1 MESDDLKNKLGQLSP
16 EQRARLRAML
26 GHARS
31 NPAQRGIPA
40 VPDAPDYPAGFGQQ
54 RIWMLEQLNTG
65 HLAVYNIAQSFRVRG
80 RLDEAAL
87 RRAFRLLVH
96 RHEPLRTVF
105 SEKPSGL
112 RQIILGEDVFDLQT
126 VDLSAEH
133 DPEQYFREIAERHAS
148 RPFNL
153 EKGPLIRMLFCRMGS
168 APDGLCV
175 AVHHSVCD
183 GQSLPVLMR
192 DLDVLYSVESGLAR
206 PEPQPGTCRYRDFTS
221 WQRDRM
227 GSGGSADAESYW
239 KSVFASLPEPLALPL
254 DFPRP
259 SVQRFDGAHDHVWID
274 ADQVRALE
282 QLGASGGC
290 SLFMTLLA
298 AFQVFLM
305 KYCGQEDV
313 VVGCPVSGRVH
324 PDLENLVGLF
334 INTLAYR
341 GRWTEGQSF
350 ASYLGYVRQSVLESL
365 EHQDYPFDHLVDV
378 LKVERDPGRSPLFDV
393 MMGLEDAQDEVT
405 RLGALELKA
414 VQMDPRVSKV
424 DLTFHFR
431 RSAEGLSLDIEY
443 ATALFVPERIAR
455 MGKLWIGIVEAL
467 VRNPDVPLERL
478 DWIPDE
484 ERALVLGSWARKS
497 SDYPAG
503 SGIVELFKEQARLCG
518 DAPAIVIEDREYSYR
533 WLDEQ
538 SDRMAYALVARHG
551 IGRGD
556 PVGIIMERS
565 EQMVV
570 AVLAVLKTGGAYLP
584 LHVDTP
590 EPRIRGMLEDA
601 ATRVVIADAV
611 VCERLSDLPVRW
623 MDAGQGYEEVASGW
637 EPHLGLPSDLAY
649 IMFTS
654 GSTGKP
660 KGTLIEQA
668 GVVRL
673 VKGNAFHQVQPGERI
688 LQTGA
693 LAFDASTFE
702 IWGALLNGGCVCLPK
717 GRALLDMEEFGRMVR
732 NWRID
737 TLFLTT
743 GLFNQLVDYSIDSF
757 GGLKTLMTGG
767 ERVSVRHVNALRKE
781 YPGLKLLHVYGPTE
795 NTTFSTWYR
804 VDRDHDNDIPIGEPI
819 RQSEIYILDRFGM
832 PVPIGVVGELCCGGP
847 GLARGYLNDPL
858 LTARKFVPNPYSA
871 SPGSRLYRTG
881 DLGCWD
887 FGGQVV
893 FAGRNDDQVK
903 IRGFRIELGEIEAR
917 LRAHS
922 EVEDAV
928 VVARK
933 NGGTHELIAWLVA
946 SGPVTRQDL
955 RGWITG
961 TLPDYMVPSHFVM
974 MEGLPLNANGKVDR
988 KRLPDPAESAA
999 PESGAGMEAAR
1010 TEQEAVLMNQLAVLL
1025 GIPAVSRQDN
1035 YFAIGGDSIK
1045 AIQLG
1050 ARLGDLGWSLKLT
1063 DIFTHPRIADLAAT
1077 MRRKQSWRDDGV
1089 PREALTGSCGMSPIQ
1104 RWFLDSHP
1112 EPHDLFHQITL
1123 LRSAS
1128 PLYPQRVASAV
1139 LRLVKRHDAL
1149 RLVLRKTED
1158 GTGWSHA
1165 FGEVPLEVPC
1175 KLVDLSSR
1183 KGPDVLER
1191 MQSETAQLQE
1201 SIRLDSGLLIGV
1213 VLFRL
1218 ADGDRILF
1226 AVHHWAVD
1234 GVSWRVLLE
1243 EFEMLYSDP
1252 EQALP
1257 DPGHSFRDWTL
1268 ACERMMEETR
1278 ISETEAYWRAVVAS
1292 VPPCEAPE
1300 GRMDRV
1306 GFALGTD
1313 YTAWLM
1319 GPAHNAFHTQV
1330 NDVLLAAFQIA
1341 WGEVIGGPLALALEG
1356 HGRDLS
1362 GHSLDVSRCVG
1373 WFTSMYPVVLE
1384 GDSTGGWSETL
1395 VAVKERLRSIPDH
1408 GLGYGI
1414 LNCLKGLTDLR
1425 VRLPV
1430 SFNYLGVFETS
1441 KDGLFQPADEPVR
1454 AVVPDHLAHDFGINL
1469 VCHVQEGALRGELQ
1483 YAGNLYRQERIEA
1496 LASAFELALAR
1507 ILEGCMKQSP
1517 VLTASDGSV
1526 PGLTQAA
1533 YAAILDKQGIRAED
1547 VEAFWEATPMQ
1558 AGILYHSLQH
1568 RHRGDYCDQV
1578 RQVVRGRLD
1587 PDKFEAAWRE
1597 VVKRHGVLRSGF
1609 WMEGWDV
1616 PIQVV
1621 FRTRDADFRKHDLSG
1636 LSLEA
1641 QQARC
1646 LELAILDRDEGF
1658 DPERQSLLRL
1668 TLIQLSDDT
1677 HEWILNLHHSILDG
1691 WSAGLVMDECLSIYT
1706 ASVREKPLV
1715 LPDPVSFE
1723 RFVRYRQSQSED
1735 AAIAYW
1741 KDLLA
1746 DGAQGVLPPF
1756 GCSTWTDDPDGVG
1769 YVACRVGTER
1779 CSSISKCTQQWGTT
1793 PNALMQATWAL
1804 WLQAALGVD
1813 DVVFGAT
1820 VSGRDIQEVADIER
1834 IVGLLINTIPVR
1846 VRDDGRTVRE
1856 CVDAL
1861 SRQSAQSR
1869 EHGLLSLADIQV
1881 LAGCRDLIQHA
1892 FIFENHPSEADREQ
1906 DSLLRIET
1914 VGVQDPMHFDF
1925 GLLVIPD
1932 GADMMVRFVARSNRY
1947 PERWVERIFDGWMR
1961 MIDAALE
1968 NPESTVAQLK
1978 ESAGTDRPE
1987 QWIVSGTI
1995 TTEAL
2000 EEPLLFLSEGAAVP
2014 LKIGFCGFNQVF
2026 QDLADPTSMLAGNK
2040 GGVNALI
2047 LRLEDWM
2054 GSDPDRWQSSLDINI
2069 DQFVDGLRPLAQSM
2083 PQSRWIVTFVES
2095 GRAGTL
2101 APEVVAACAAA
2112 EVRIRDRLL
2121 PLANVRVR
2129 LSHDWEDGISGHLD
2143 LYSPSDAGGMPL
2155 SPEGYAA
2162 VACDL
2167 MRVADLSRRKPVKV
2181 IAVDADNTLWEGI
2194 IGEDGMDGIRM
2205 GPERLRFQQRLLDLQ
2220 QNGVLLAL
2228 VSKNNRDDVLH
2239 VLREHADMLLREE
2252 HFVAIQADWGPK
2264 SQAIHSLSEELNLGL
2279 GSFLFLDD
2287 SEMELAEVRSGC
2299 PEVACVRVPSSRE
2312 LDRWIRNLWLLDVG
2326 EVTDVDKRRT
2336 EMYRNQVQRDSF
2348 LRERG
2353 SLAAF
2358 LSGLELEVEATDAAL
2373 EDLDRAHQL
2382 TSRTNQFNAS
2392 GWRPVRLELEEWMN
2406 MPGHWIKLYRVRDRF
2421 GDYGICGA
2429 AFCEYSGHD
2438 LMVKNLLLSCRA
2450 MGRGVEHAMLRQ
2462 LANRFDLEQGGKVRF
2477 QWKRSGRNQP
2487 VTAFLKRWSDRSPD
2501 SPDEGVFEFD
2511 LTRMGRID
2519 ILSESGAG
2527 GPAEGDVSGGTP
2539 VAVEASGD
2547 VWERHVPDVFYS
2559 RMALE
2564 YADNDVF
2571 ARAVRMRFAAQV
2583 GWSVSE
2589 EVEAPRT
2596 SDEHLVADV
2605 FQSVL
2610 GLEQQVGRKG
2620 HFLALGGH
2628 SLKAVMA
2635 IGRIQA
2641 RCGRRISLDAF
2652 LSNPTV
2658 EAVAGVLSAS
2668 GLSPERTLEPL
2679 VEAEYYNLSRTQKR
2693 LWLLCQLRDGAGL
2706 AYHMPMACILEGSVD
2721 LECLREA
2728 FQCLVDRHESLR
2740 SCFVEVEG
2748 EPRLR
2753 VLKSVVVPFIVRKE
2767 PVDEGTFRRDA
2778 VAWMEEPFDLGSAP
2792 LIRVL
2797 IQALEGGRVGMVL
2810 VMHHI
2815 ISDGWSLALL
2825 GRELSRAY
2833 RELRK
2838 AAKPR
2843 FDPLRIQAKEFA
2855 VWQERYLADCV
2866 PDRDYWHERFR
2877 IPPDPLDLPLDHP
2890 RPNLINS
2897 KGALFTGSVGG
2908 PIRDGVSALAMD
2920 RGASPYM
2927 ILVAGLQLLL
2937 HRLSGGDD
2945 ICIGSPVAGRPHPD
2959 FEGVVGCFVNLL
2971 PLRQKVNPHDTV
2983 SDFLNESI
2991 AEIRA
2996 ALSHSNYPFDQLVGE
3011 LDLARDM
3018 SRAPLF
3024 DVLFA
3029 YQNIESEEWYADDL
3043 QVHPFETGFQPSQY
3057 DLAINLFDSGEGWE
3071 VRIEYDPV
3079 IYEADRMEQFFG
3091 LWVDWMR
3098 RLPGSTNARIRDL
3111 TMVHAEAVSILGNLE
3126 QSSAYGVVC
3135 RRSMPDWLIQ
3145 QAKDH
3150 PDREAL
3156 RDWTGAWTYRELE
3169 QLTRKMAERLSRK
3182 IGAGSPRVAV
3192 LGSRSASYVMAMFA
3206 VMRAGGVYVPLD
3218 PAYPMDRIRFMLEDC
3233 GAIGVVAAGDGGGS
3247 AGELGLPLWSAQS
3260 LLEGD
3265 PEDGWAP
3272 EGLPD
3277 LDPES
3282 VAYCLYTSGSTGRP
3296 KGVVVSHQAFSTM
3309 IAAQCEAFDV
3319 QGGDH
3324 CAQFASMSF
3333 DASLSEI
3340 FLPFSQGASL
3350 HIAPDRAR
3358 EDVSEFVGWLRD
3370 SEVTVVTLPP
3380 AFLRAIGKIDLHPL
3394 RVLITAGEAPDPELA
3409 RFYASRLLYVNAYG
3423 PTEASVCATVHW
3435 VRADCR
3441 MPAAVGRPLGPVAVR
3456 ILDAEGRRVPRG
3468 CDGEICISGPTVA
3481 DGYWNRPD
3489 LTASVF
3495 VPDPYETGQRMYRTG
3510 DRGRWGWDG
3519 QLEFRGRM
3527 DFQVKLR
3534 GFRIETGEVENVL
3547 REVEGVTACCVLVHA
3562 DNLVG
3567 VVAGKVSAE
3576 VLSSACRRRLPAYMV
3591 PSRMVVVDSLPISPN
3606 GKVDR
3611 KALGVRLAQSE
3622 IAEQDEAP
3630 MEGREQLVALAWSS
3644 VSGVKVPGRSSRF
3657 FCLGGDSIK
3666 ALQVIVFLRQ
3676 HGWKGT
3682 LRDLFASDVL
3692 SDFAASLEPCSG
3704 RSSSPGNSHDQTDDA
3719 FELNP
3724 VQRWFFSA
3732 HVTSPWEHFNMAMR
3746 WVPSH
3751 PLDPVK
3757 VGRAVAQLAVL
3768 YPALRSCFPLGPDG
3782 RRTGKILSPD
3792 AVGTLLIQAEGGR
3805 DQDFS
3810 GPFDLERGPLV
3821 RFVLRSDGSALLA
3834 VAHHLVVDWVSWR
3847 VLMDA
3852 FTRVYA
3858 AFDQETADP
3867 IDFPVDRGLFVRTG
3881 SMREWA
3887 RLHPDDRSWWQDY
3900 LARMPE
3906 HRVPCGRYRD
3916 AHLREIRF
3924 PDAVSSGWGML
3935 GRDTQA
3941 MLLAA
3946 FSSALFELGDAE
3958 AVSVLMESHGR
3969 HEWAESDDFSHSV
3982 GWYTALYP
3990 VVVERPVDGGSHLG
4004 QVKDALAC
4012 VPSHGMGYGVWTT
4025 QDANPL
4031 PSVHPFASLN
4041 YLGSFDQEQGAGAF
4055 WKRIEGGLAG
4065 TISGSFER
4073 DHPVDINVW
4082 FHEGRLQGVLACY
4095 EPAWVDI
4102 LCDRIPL
4109 YLADYMNNGN
4119 PCFDDNSDSMS
4130 DVRRDD

>member
-1 MESDDLKNKLGQLSP
+1 MESDDLKTKLGQLSP

-26 GHARS
+26 GHAQTR
-31 NPAQRGIPA
+31 PIQRGIPA

-54 RIWMLEQLNTG
+54 RIWMLERLNTG
-65 HLAVYNIAQSFRVRG
+65 HLAVYNIAQTFRVRG

-87 RRAFRLLVH
+87 RRALRRLVQ
-96 RHEPLRTVF
+96 RHESLRTVF
-105 SEKPSGL
+105 SEKSTGL
-112 RQIILGEDVFDLQT
+112 RQIILGEDVSDLQT

-133 DPEQYFREIAERHAS
+133 DPDQYFREIAERHAS

-153 EKGPLIRMLFCRMGS
+153 QKGPLIRMLFCRMGS

-192 DLDVLYSVESGLAR
+192 DLDVFYSMEAGLTR
-206 PEPQPGTCRYRDFTS
+206 PEPPPVACRYRDFTA

-227 GSGGSADAESYW
+227 ESGGSADAESYW
-239 KSVFASLPEPLALPL
+239 KSVFANIPEPLALPL

-259 SVQRFDGAHDHVWID
+259 SVQRFDGSHHHVWIEG
-274 ADQVRALE
+274 DQVRALE
-282 QLGASGGC
+282 QLGSSAGC
-290 SLFMTLLA
+290 SFFMTLLA

-324 PDLENLVGLF
+324 TDLENLVGLF

-341 GRWTEGQSF
+341 GQWTEGQSF
-350 ASYLGYVRQSVLESL
+350 GSYLGYVRKSVLESL

-393 MMGLEDAQDEVT
+393 MMGLEDGQDEVT
-405 RLGALELKA
+405 KLGALELNA

-431 RSAEGLSLDIEY
+431 RSEEGLSLDIEY
-443 ATALFVPERIAR
+443 AKALFVPERIAR
-455 MGKLWIGIVEAL
+455 MGQLWIGMVTAL

-484 ERALVLGSWARKS
+484 ERALVLGSWACKS

-503 SGIVELFKEQARLCG
+503 SGIVELFKHQVMRCG
-518 DAPAIVIEDREYSYR
+518 DAPAILFEDRECSYR

-565 EQMVV
+565 EHMVV
-570 AVLAVLKTGGAYLP
+570 AVLAILKTGAAYLP

-590 EPRIRGMLEDA
+590 EPRIRGILDDA
-601 ATRVVIADAV
+601 ATRVVIADAG

-623 MDAGQGYEEVASGW
+623 MDAGLDYEDPADGW

-781 YPGLKLLHVYGPTE
+781 HPGLKLLHVYGPTE

-804 VDRDHDNDIPIGEPI
+804 VDRDHDHDIPIGEPI
-819 RQSEIYILDRFGM
+819 SQSEIFILDRFGM
-832 PVPIGVVGELCCGGP
+832 PVPSGVVGEICCGGP

-858 LTARKFVPNPYSA
+858 LTARKFVPNPHSA
-871 SPGSRLYRTG
+871 EPGFRLYRTG
-881 DLGCWD
+881 DLGWWD

-893 FAGRNDDQVK
+893 FVGRNDDQVK

-917 LRAHS
+917 LRAHP

-933 NGGTHELIAWLVA
+933 SGGTHELIAWLVA

-1010 TEQEAVLMNQLAVLL
+1010 TEQEVVLINQLAVLL

-1035 YFAIGGDSIK
+1035 YFSIGGDSIK

-1077 MRRKQSWRDDGV
+1077 MRRKQSRRDDGGS
-1089 PREALTGSCGMSPIQ
+1089 REALTGSCGMSPIQ

-1112 EPHDLFHQITL
+1112 GPHDLFHQITL

-1128 PLYPQRVASAV
+1128 PLDPQRVASV
-1139 LRLVKRHDAL
+1139 LLRLVKRHDAL

-1191 MQSETAQLQE
+1191 MQSETAQLQK

-1243 EFEMLYSDP
+1243 EFEVLYSDP

-1257 DPGHSFRDWTL
+1257 DPGHSFRDWTV
-1268 ACERMMEETR
+1268 ACERMMEDTR
-1278 ISETEAYWRAVVAS
+1278 ISKTESYWRAVVAS

-1300 GRMDRV
+1300 GRMDSV
-1306 GFALGTD
+1306 GFTLGADHTS
-1313 YTAWLM
+1313 WLM

-1362 GHSLDVSRCVG
+1362 GQSIDVSRCVS
-1373 WFTSMYPVVLE
+1373 WFTSMYPVVLD
-1384 GDSTGGWSETL
+1384 GDSTGGWSDTL
-1395 VAVKERLRSIPDH
+1395 VAVKERLRGIPDH

-1414 LNCLKGLTDLR
+1414 LSYLKGLTDLR

-1430 SFNYLGVFETS
+1430 SFNYLGVFETG
-1441 KDGLFQPADEPVR
+1441 KGGLFQPADEPVR

-1469 VCHVQEGALRGELQ
+1469 VCHVQEGALKGELQ
-1483 YAGNLYRQERIEA
+1483 YAGSLYRQERMEA
-1496 LASAFELALAR
+1496 LASAYESALAML
-1507 ILEGCMKQSP
+1507 LEGCMKQAP

-1533 YAAILDKQGIRAED
+1533 YAAFLEKEGIRAED

-1558 AGILYHSLQH
+1558 AGILYHSLQQ

-1587 PDKFEAAWRE
+1587 PDKLDAAWRQ

-1621 FRTRDADFRKHDLSG
+1621 FRTRGADFRELDLSG
-1636 LSLEA
+1636 LSPDS
-1641 QQARC
+1641 QQVRC
-1646 LELAILDRDEGF
+1646 LELANLDRDEGF
-1658 DPERQSLLRL
+1658 DPVRQSLLRL
-1668 TLIQLSDDT
+1668 TLIKLSEDT
-1677 HEWILNLHHSILDG
+1677 HEWILSLHHSLLDG

-1706 ASVREKPLV
+1706 ASVRGKPLS

-1723 RFVRYRQSQSED
+1723 RFVRYRQAQSED

-1741 KDLLA
+1741 KGLLA
-1746 DGAQGVLPPF
+1746 EGAKGVLPPF
-1756 GCSTWTDDPDGVG
+1756 GCSTWTDDPDGVV

-1779 CSSISKCTQQWGTT
+1779 CSSIGKCAQEWGTT
-1793 PNALMQATWAL
+1793 PNVLMQATWAL

-1820 VSGRDIQEVADIER
+1820 VSGRDNQEVPDIER

-1846 VRDDGRTVRE
+1846 VRDEGCTLRE

-1861 SRQSAQSR
+1861 SRQSAHSR
-1869 EHGLLSLADIQV
+1869 EHGHLSLADIQV
-1881 LAGCRDLIQHA
+1881 LAGNRDLIQHT
-1892 FIFENHPSEADREQ
+1892 FIFENHPSEVHREE
-1906 DSLLRIET
+1906 DSLLQIET

-1932 GADMMVRFVARSNRY
+1932 GGDMMVRFVARANRY
-1947 PERWVERIFDGWMR
+1947 PEQWVRRIFNGWMR
-1961 MIDAALE
+1961 MIDAAVA
-1968 NPESTVAQLK
+1968 NPASTLATLK
-1978 ESAGTDRPE
+1978 ESVIKDPPE
-1987 QWIVSGTI
+1987 PWIVSGTI

-2000 EEPLLFLSEGAAVP
+2000 EEPLSFLSEGAGIQ

-2026 QDLADPTSMLAGNK
+2026 QDLADPSSLLAGNRS
-2040 GGVNALI
+2040 GVNVLV

-2054 GSDPDRWQSSLDINI
+2054 GSDPDRWQKSLEANM
-2069 DQFVDGLRPLAQSM
+2069 DQFVDALRPLAQSM
-2083 PQSRWIVTFVES
+2083 PQTFWVVTFVES
-2095 GRAGTL
+2095 GRRGML
-2101 APEVVAACAAA
+2101 HPEVVVSCAAG
-2112 EVRIRDRLL
+2112 EVRIGDRLKSL
-2121 PLANVRVR
+2121 PNVRVR

-2143 LYSPSDAGGMPL
+2143 LYSPSDTGGMPL
-2155 SPEGYAA
+2155 TPEGYAA
-2162 VACDL
+2162 VASDL
-2167 MRVADLSRRKPVKV
+2167 MRVADMWRRKPVKV

-2194 IGEDGMDGIRM
+2194 IGEDGMEGIRLS
-2205 GPERLRFQQRLLDLQ
+2205 PERLRFQDKLLELQ
-2220 QNGVLLAL
+2220 HKGLILAL
-2228 VSKNNRDDVLH
+2228 VTKNNRDDVLR
-2239 VLREHADMLLREE
+2239 VLNEHPDMRLRKD
-2252 HFVAIQADWGPK
+2252 HFVAIKADWGPK
-2264 SQAIHSLSEELNLGL
+2264 SQAILTLSVELNLGL
-2279 GSFLFLDD
+2279 ESFLFLDD
-2287 SEMELAEVRSGC
+2287 LEMELAEVRSGC
-2299 PEVACVRVPSSRE
+2299 PEVACVRVPASQE
-2312 LDRWIRNLWLLDVG
+2312 LDRWIQNLWLLDVG
-2326 EVTDVDKRRT
+2326 EATAVDKQRT

-2348 LRERG
+2348 MRERG

-2358 LSGLELEVEATDAAL
+2358 LSGLELEVEPSDATL

-2382 TSRTNQFNAS
+2382 SSRTNQFNSS
-2392 GWRPVRLELEEWMN
+2392 GWRPSLLELQEWVRK
-2406 MPGHWIKLYRVRDRF
+2406 PDRKIILYRVRDRF
-2421 GDYGICGA
+2421 GDYGICGT
-2429 AFCEYSGHD
+2429 AFCEPDGRD
-2438 LMVKNLLLSCRA
+2438 LLVKNLLLSCRA

-2462 LANRFDLEQGGKVRF
+2462 LAKRFDLEDGGKVRV
-2477 QWKRSGRNQP
+2477 QWRRSGRNQP
-2487 VTAFLKRWSDRSPD
+2487 VTAFLKRWSDRCPD
-2501 SPDEGVFEFD
+2501 LSDEGVFEFD
-2511 LTRMGRID
+2511 PTRMGRID
-2519 ILSESGAG
+2519 VLLEGGSD
-2527 GPAEGDVSGGTP
+2527 GPAEGYASGGTP
-2539 VAVEASGD
+2539 VRAEASND
-2547 VWERHVPDVFYS
+2547 PCERRVPDVFYS

-2564 YADNDVF
+2564 YADNDMF
-2571 ARAVRMRFAAQV
+2571 ARAVRKRFAARA
-2583 GWSVSE
+2583 GWSASE
-2589 EVEAPRT
+2589 QVEAPRT
-2596 SDEHLVADV
+2596 SEEQMVAEV
-2605 FQSVL
+2605 FQCVL
-2610 GLEQQVGRKG
+2610 GLEQQVGRQG

-2641 RCGRRISLDAF
+2641 RCGKRIPLDAF

-2658 EAVAGVLSAS
+2658 EAVARMLLAS
-2668 GLSPERTLEPL
+2668 GSSVERIPEPL
-2679 VEAEYYNLSRTQKR
+2679 ADAEYYALSRTQKR

-2721 LECLREA
+2721 LECLRDA
-2728 FQCLVDRHESLR
+2728 FQYLVDRHESLR
-2740 SCFVEVEG
+2740 TCFVEVDG
-2748 EPRLR
+2748 EPRLG
-2753 VLKSVVVPFIVRKE
+2753 VLKSVVVPFVVSKE
-2767 PVDEGTFRRDA
+2767 PVDEGTFRRHA
-2778 VAWMEEPFDLGSAP
+2778 VAWMEEPLDLASAP
-2792 LIRVL
+2792 LLRVW
-2797 IQALEGGRVGMVL
+2797 IEVLEGGRVGMVF

-2825 GRELSRAY
+2825 GRELRQAY
-2833 RELRK
+2833 LALRK
-2838 AAKPR
+2838 RDQPQ
-2843 FDPLRIQAKEFA
+2843 FEPLRIQAKEFA
-2855 VWQERYLADCV
+2855 VWQEKYLGDCV
-2866 PDRDYWHERFR
+2866 LDREFWHERFR
-2877 IPPDPLDLPLDHP
+2877 IPPGPLDLPLDHP
-2890 RPNLINS
+2890 RPNVKNS
-2897 KGALFTGSVGG
+2897 MGALFTGRVDGT
-2908 PIRDGVSALAMD
+2908 IRDGISALAMD

-2927 ILVAGLQLLL
+2927 VLVAGLQLML

-2971 PLRQKVNPHDTV
+2971 PLRQKVDPQDTV
-2983 SDFLNESI
+2983 SEFLDQSI
-2991 AEIRA
+2991 SAIRA
-2996 ALSHSNYPFDQLVGE
+2996 ALSHQNYPFDQLVGE
-3011 LDLARDM
+3011 LELARDM

-3029 YQNIESEEWYADDL
+3029 YQNIESGEWHADGFE
-3043 QVHPFETGFQPSQY
+3043 VRPFETGFQPIQY
-3057 DLAINLFDSGEGWE
+3057 DLAINLFESVEGWE

-3079 IYEADRMEQFFG
+3079 IYEADRMGQFFG

-3098 RLPGSTNARIRDL
+3098 RLPASTDVRIRDL
-3111 TMVHAEAVSILGNLE
+3111 AMIHAEEVSILEKWEHSEAHGE
-3126 QSSAYGVVC
+3126 VC

-3156 RDWTGAWTYRELE
+3156 RDWTGSWTYRDIE
-3169 QLTRKMAERLSRK
+3169 QLTRKMAGRLR
-3182 IGAGSPRVAV
+3182 GEFGGGSPRVAV
-3192 LGSRSASYVMAMFA
+3192 LGSRSAAYVMAMFS

-3218 PAYPMDRIRFMLEDC
+3218 PAYPIDRIRFMLEDC
-3233 GAIGVVAAGDGGGS
+3233 GAIGVVTTGGDEVLTG
-3247 AGELGLPLWSAQS
+3247 ALGLPVWSVQS
-3260 LLEGD
+3260 LMED
-3265 PEDGWAP
+3265 YPEDGP
-3272 EGLPD
+3272 DRVGLPTI
-3277 LDPES
+3277 DPES

-3309 IAAQCEAFDV
+3309 IAAQREAFDI
-3319 QGGDH
+3319 QGGDR

-3340 FLPFSQGASL
+3340 FLPVSRGASL
-3350 HIAPDRAR
+3350 HIVPDQAR
-3358 EDVSEFVGWLRD
+3358 EDVSEFLEWMRE
-3370 SEVTVVTLPP
+3370 SAVTVVTLPP
-3380 AFLRAIGKIDLHPL
+3380 AFLRAIGKVDLHPL
-3394 RVLITAGEAPDPELA
+3394 RVLITAGEAPDPGLA
-3409 RFYASRLLYVNAYG
+3409 RFHASRLLYINAYG
-3423 PTEASVCATVHW
+3423 PTEASVCATVHR
-3435 VRADCR
+3435 VSGDCR
-3441 MPAAVGRPLGPVAVR
+3441 MPEAVGRPLGPVVVR
-3456 ILDAEGRRVPRG
+3456 ILDTEGSRVPRG

-3489 LTASVF
+3489 LTAAAF
-3495 VPDPYETGQRMYRTG
+3495 VPDPYAPGQRIYRTG

-3519 QLEFRGRM
+3519 QLEFRGRI

-3567 VVAGKVSAE
+3567 VVSGDVSAD
-3576 VLSSACRRRLPAYMV
+3576 VLSAACRRCVPAYMV
-3591 PSRMVVVDSLPISPN
+3591 PSRMVVVDTLPISPN

-3611 KALGVRLAQSE
+3611 KALGASLAQSDGV
-3622 IAEQDEAP
+3622 AADEAP
-3630 MEGREQLVALAWSS
+3630 REGREQLVALAWSTIL
-3644 VSGVKVPGRSSRF
+3644 GVKVSGRSSRF
-3657 FCLGGDSIK
+3657 FSLGGDSIK
-3666 ALQVIVFLRQ
+3666 ALQVIVYLKQ

-3682 LRDLFASDVL
+3682 LRDLFASDML
-3692 SDFAASLEPCSG
+3692 SDFAAGLESCSG
-3704 RSSSPGNSHDQTDDA
+3704 WSSSPGNSVDPNVDA

-3732 HVTSPWEHFNMAMR
+3732 HPSSPWEHFNMAMR
-3746 WVPSH
+3746 WVSSH
-3751 PLDPVK
+3751 PLDPIK
-3757 VGRAVAQLAVL
+3757 VGRAIAQLAVL
-3768 YPALRSCFPLGPDG
+3768 YPALRSCFPLGADG
-3782 RRTGKILSPD
+3782 RRTGKIMSPD
-3792 AVGTLLIQAEGGR
+3792 AVGTLLIRVEGGR

-3810 GPFDLERGPLV
+3810 GPFDLEYGPLV
-3821 RFVLRSDGSALLA
+3821 RFVMKAEGSELLV

-3852 FTRVYA
+3852 FKRVYA
-3858 AFDQETADP
+3858 SFDQENADP
-3867 IDFPVDRGLFVRTG
+3867 MDLPVDRGLIERTG
-3881 SMREWA
+3881 SMLKWA
-3887 RLHPDDRSWWQDY
+3887 RHHPDDRSWWQDY
-3900 LARMPE
+3900 LARMPV
-3906 HRVPCGRYRD
+3906 HRMPCGRYRD
-3916 AHLREIRF
+3916 AHLSEIRF
-3924 PDAVSSGWGML
+3924 SDAVSSAWAML
-3935 GRDTQA
+3935 GRHSQA

-3946 FSSALFELGDAE
+3946 LSSAIFELSDAE

-3969 HEWAESDDFSHSV
+3969 HEWVESDDFSHSV

-3990 VVVERPVDGGSHLG
+3990 VMVERPVDRAAHLNR
-4004 QVKDALAC
+4004 VKDTLAA
-4012 VPSHGMGYGVWTT
+4012 VPFHGMGYGVWTT
-4025 QDANPL
+4025 KDENPL
-4031 PSVHPFASLN
+4031 PQVHPFASLN
-4041 YLGSFDQEQGAGAF
+4041 YLGSFDQEQGQDGF
-4055 WKRIEGGLAG
+4055 WKRIEGGLPGA
-4065 TISGSFER
+4065 ISGSFER

-4095 EPAWVDI
+4095 DPSWIDI
-4102 LCDRIPL
+4102 LSDRIPL

-4119 PCFDDNSDSMS
+4119 PCFDDGSDGVS